1 MTAAAGFDTVDVAI
15 ADARYGRLAYFR
27 RDDPIGA
34 SLRMYGEWAQLELD
48 VLLRFVGPGDT
59 VVDVG
64 ANVGTHT
71 TAFAN
76 AVGTGGRVIAFEPQP
91 RVFELLERN
100 VQANGYDN
108 VSLYRFALGAERS
121 VRYAPPTDY
130 AAHVNVGA
138 VSLLSD
144 AEESSH
150 PVDVV
155 TLDSFELD
163 AVRLIKIDVEGMECD
178 VLRGAVRTLRRCR
191 PVVSV
196 ECNSAEAGAAVLTLL
211 ADAEYT
217 FSINRTAAFNPANHR
232 ANPMNRFGAT
242 TESSILCLPRE
253 LHDAFAPLFAGIGAL
268 TPVPSAPDFDRL
280 FHAGPRPSEPDE
292 LVRLRYRVVKNAFE
306 LAEAERKAAV
316 DVARAHEI
324 ADTERSEAELQ
335 RVRADSAE
343 QRAAS
348 LAASD
353 SAAQGALI
361 AAEERA
367 AHAEHRA
374 AEAEHRAAGAE
385 HRAAEAEHRAA
396 EAEHR
401 AVETEHRAVEAEH
414 RAGEAEQRAAES
426 RHRAAEA
433 EQRIAEAEQ
442 RIAVVKH
449 RVAEAEQRAIEAHER
464 AEAQRLRTE
473 SAEQRATLL
482 VLSSSEAHVAV
493 LAAEQRVIETE
504 QRAAAAAE
512 RASAA
517 SVAAAELEGELQ
529 ARDAALASILASR
542 SWRLT
547 VPLRRLKRGLVGT
560 GRAQPSESVR
570 D

>member
-76 AVGTGGRVIAFEPQP
+76 GVGTGGRVIAFEPQP

-374 AEAEHRAAGAE
+374 AEAEHRA
-385 HRAAEAEHRAA
+385 
-396 EAEHR
+396 
-401 AVETEHRAVEAEH
+401 VETEHRAVEAEH